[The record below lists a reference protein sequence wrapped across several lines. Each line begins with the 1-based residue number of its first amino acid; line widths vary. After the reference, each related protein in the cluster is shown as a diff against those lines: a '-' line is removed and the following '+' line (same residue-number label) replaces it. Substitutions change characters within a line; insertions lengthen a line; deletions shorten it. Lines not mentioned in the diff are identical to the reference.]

1 MTALD
6 LTLQLGQKSFE
17 VSREK
22 DDEIW
27 AINVVSLFISLLENL
42 EGISEAIP
50 GIIQLLLKELE

>member
-1 MTALD
+1 MS
-6 LTLQLGQKSFE
+6 K
-17 VSREK
+17 EK

-50 GIIQLLLKELE
+50 SIIQLFLKEL